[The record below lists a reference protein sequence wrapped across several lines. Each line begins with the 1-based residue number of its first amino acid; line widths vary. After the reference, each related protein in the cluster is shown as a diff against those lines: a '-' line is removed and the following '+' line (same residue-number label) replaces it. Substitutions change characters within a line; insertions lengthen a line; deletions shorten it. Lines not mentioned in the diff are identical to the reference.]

1 MFEPCKVSY
10 KYLRIF
16 LLLSKV
22 AFSSLK
28 HNYSTIPYFTILTCS
43 CAVQFYTI
51 ITPKTHKNCTKHTHN
66 SLKIL
71 HPSRS
76 CPGSMAPSTTA
87 DAVRKSPRTIRKEA
101 ITRRNKAID
110 ERNRAIDER
119 NRAIDARKRAYD
131 AEKKC
136 QQGGNLTMTRN

>member
-1 MFEPCKVSY
+1 MFKPCKVSY

-71 HPSRS
+71 HPSCS

-87 DAVRKSPRTIRKEA
+87 DAVRKAPRTTRKDA

-110 ERNRAIDER
+110 ERNRAID
-119 NRAIDARKRAYD
+119 ARKRAHD